1 MRPIVLAAL
10 LLAARS
16 HAADRVRVLIQA
28 DNPEQA
34 ARIQSEC
41 EWLSDGSVSSIGVK
55 SAISKIEGE
64 GRKAGANTVIV
75 RRSSRTEAG
84 VSYFN
89 CKSSNE

>member
-1 MRPIVLAAL
+1 MRRSI
-10 LLAARS
+10 LLATLVMLVTQS
-16 HAADRVRVLIQA
+16 HAAEKVRVLIQQ

-34 ARIQSEC
+34 ARIQSDC

-75 RRSSRTEAG
+75 RRSSRVEAA
-84 VSYFN
+84 VSYFK
-89 CKSSNE
+89 CK

>member
-1 MRPIVLAAL
+1 V
-10 LLAARS
+10 
-16 HAADRVRVLIQA
+16 
-28 DNPEQA
+28 
-34 ARIQSEC
+34 
-41 EWLSDGSVSSIGVK
+41 SDGSVSSIGVK